1 MSPKP
6 TASIPVATRIG
17 GFVYAIR
24 NIVTEARKVEAAGR
38 KVRYL
43 NIGDPIIFGF
53 QTPPHLIDAVEAAL
67 RSGQNGYAPSVGIL
81 EAREAVAADCAR
93 RGMPVLP
100 DRVVITSGTSEG
112 IELALTA
119 LAEAGDEVL
128 IPVPTYPL
136 YTAVLAKIGAKP
148 VFYRTDPARGWLPD
162 VDHIRSLI
170 TSATRALVVI
180 DPNNPTGAIY
190 PGEVRRELVDLA
202 DRHNF
207 PLLADEVYADL
218 AYDGAVPA
226 IAAEN
231 LDAPVISFSS
241 LSKAY
246 LAPGWRAGWMAVG
259 GDDRLDGVLAAVKK
273 LADGRLCSNGPM
285 EHAIAPALL
294 GDRSHQDQFRADLRA
309 RAELTTS
316 RLNAID
322 GISVV
327 APAAAFYAMPKVALP
342 PGKTDEDFVLGLL
355 RATGILCVYGSG
367 FGTRP
372 EDGFFRVVFL
382 ASPARVVGHLRRHRR
397 IHAGVSPVG
406 RAGPSKSQPRG
417 GISLVSA
424 SASCPWPINR
434 RPSFATRSG

>member
-1 MSPKP
+1 M
-6 TASIPVATRIG
+6 ASRSTSAIPVASRIR

-43 NIGDPIIFGF
+43 NIGDPITFGF
-53 QTPPHLIDAVEAAL
+53 KTPPHLIDAVDAAI
-67 RSGQNGYAPSVGIL
+67 RGGQNGYAPSVGIL
-81 EAREAVAADCAR
+81 EAREAVAADCQR
-93 RGMPVLP
+93 RGMPVSS
-100 DRVVITSGTSEG
+100 DRVVLTSGTSEG

-128 IPVPTYPL
+128 VPVPTYPL
-136 YTAVLAKIGAKP
+136 YTAVLAKIGARP

-162 VDHIRSLI
+162 LDHVRSLI
-170 TSATRALVVI
+170 TPATRALVAI
-180 DPNNPTGAIY
+180 DPNNPTGATY
-190 PGEVRRELVDLA
+190 PSEVRRELVQLA
-202 DRHNF
+202 DRHSF

-218 AYDGAVPA
+218 AYDGPVRA

-259 GDDRLDGVLAAVKK
+259 GDPRLDDVLGAVKK
-273 LADGRLCSNGPM
+273 LADGRLCATGPM
-285 EHAIAPALL
+285 EYAITAALN
-294 GDRSHQDQFRADLRA
+294 GDRSHQAEFRKELRV
-309 RAELTTS
+309 RAELTTE

-322 GISVV
+322 GISAV
-327 APAAAFYAMPKVALP
+327 APSAAFYSMPRVALP
-342 PGKTDEDFVLGLL
+342 PGKTDEDYVLGLL

-382 ASPARVVGHLRRHRR
+382 ASPAEL
-397 IHAGVSPVG
+397 
-406 RAGPSKSQPRG
+406 
-417 GISLVSA
+417 SA
-424 SASCPWPINR
+424 IYDDIAEFTKTFLS
-434 RPSFATRSG
+434 